1 MVDIS
6 VSCWV
11 SCSLPIGNEGAA
23 GQNSST
29 VAWHSYSLVRWWYTQ
44 LPKPWCWVTHGKG
57 VGSSKVH
64 GAVATCESR
73 QSISRMRMCMQM
85 GDSEDGVGTRGRRTW
100 HGMAW
105 HDTPWLGLTGAATC
119 MHACVYVYAS
129 ISGSQPAPKCDHR
142 KVASDTMCW
151 VACLQTDDAA
161 GARRK

>member
-1 MVDIS
+1 MEQAFAKEEGCGAKVRAVDVRLGYGEERRGRS
-6 VSCWV
+6 D
-11 SCSLPIGNEGAA
+11 GRGADD
-23 GQNSST
+23 N
-29 VAWHSYSLVRWWYTQ
+29 
-44 LPKPWCWVTHGKG
+44 THGKG
-57 VGSSKVH
+57 VGSKVH
-64 GAVATCESR
+64 GPVATCESR